1 MQDKHTHTELF
12 NWKSI
17 QMPVLNMFFENA
29 IQKKTSPKQNTHM
42 DRMERENNFRKQ
54 DFYSHHSMCV
64 CVCLII
70 YSPLYSLISIAYL
83 VFFLFAPII
92 IIIIVVVH
100 FKTKKKIIYSSIY
113 FLSLLFH
120 CFVFHFGCLFGISI
134 SRTLKYKLSVCM
146 YMICTVDLNILNL
159 FSSYIDR

>member
-1 MQDKHTHTELF
+1 
-12 NWKSI
+12 
-17 QMPVLNMFFENA
+17 MPVLNMYFENA

-83 VFFLFAPII
+83 VFFCLHQSSSSSSLSSIS
-92 IIIIVVVH
+92 
-100 FKTKKKIIYSSIY
+100 KQKKKFIYSSIY
-113 FLSLLFH
+113 FVFLSLLLFH

-134 SRTLKYKLSVCM
+134 SRTLKYKLSVCVC
-146 YMICTVDLNILNL
+146 I
-159 FSSYIDR
+159 